1 MFRPFVHVSAG
12 HLLALVYQTSG
23 HQKKGACAISRH
35 RSVFINL
42 DVSIG
47 YEQISWHVSRLKLL
61 STFVVVGEER
71 GEIFD
76 RSSTAADQKDRQR
89 EVQGFTGREFFRYGI

>member
-1 MFRPFVHVSAG
+1 MFRPFVHFSAG

-23 HQKKGACAISRH
+23 HQKKGAYAISRN

-42 DVSIG
+42 DMNVG
-47 YEQISWHVSRLKLL
+47 YEQISWHDSRLKLL
-61 STFVVVGEER
+61 CTFVVVGEER

-76 RSSTAADQKDRQR
+76 HSSTVADQKDRQR
-89 EVQGFTGREFFRYGI
+89 EVQEFRGREFDWIFR